1 MKKNYVFLF
10 VIAFFV
16 ISCNVHD
23 DDIVDNPPVVN
34 HDMDISVRIIW
45 SDDLLYFLT
54 PILTYTDAEGV
65 HQMIV
70 EDTMTVDDI
79 WEIDGELYD
88 FHSQSWDY
96 DFTYVYRMGDTVRL
110 SLQYLPKEHTEIIDT
125 EVYTFD
131 HQFNVS
137 QVSMMYT
144 REDGKNELLNIS
156 NVGAKDAYEER
167 QCIGSE
173 VRQYL
178 DSLVSF
184 PYELKI
190 FLCDNELIV
199 E

>member
-1 MKKNYVFLF
+1 MKKNFLFQF
-10 VIAFFV
+10 VIAFLV
-16 ISCNVHD
+16 ISCSVHD
-23 DDIVDNPPVVN
+23 DNIIETPPVVN
-34 HDMDISVRIIW
+34 HDMDISGRIIW
-45 SDDLLYFLT
+45 SDDLLDFLT
-54 PILTYTDAEGV
+54 PVLTYTDAEGV

-96 DFTYVYRMGDTVRL
+96 DLTYVYRIGDTVRL
-110 SLQYLPKEHTEIIDT
+110 RLQYLPKEHTEIIDT

-144 REDGKNELLNIS
+144 REDGKNELMNIS
-156 NVGAKDAYEER
+156 IVGEKDAYEEQQYR
-167 QCIGSE
+167 GSE

-184 PYELKI
+184 PYERKI
-190 FLCDNELIV
+190 FLRDNELVV

>member
-1 MKKNYVFLF
+1 MKNYVFLF

-23 DDIVDNPPVVN
+23 DDIVDNPLVVN
-34 HDMDISVRIIW
+34 HDMDISGRIIW
-45 SDDLLYFLT
+45 SDDLLDFLT
-54 PILTYTDAEGV
+54 PVLTYTDAEGV
-65 HQMIV
+65 HQKIV

-110 SLQYLPKEHTEIIDT
+110 SMQYIPKEYAEIVET
-125 EVYTFD
+125 AVYTFD

-137 QVSMMYT
+137 QVSMMYV
-144 REDGKNELLNIS
+144 REDGKIELLNIL

-167 QCIGSE
+167 QCRGSE

-184 PYELKI
+184 PYERKI
-190 FLCDNELIV
+190 FIRDNEIIV

>member
-1 MKKNYVFLF
+1 
-10 VIAFFV
+10 
-16 ISCNVHD
+16 
-23 DDIVDNPPVVN
+23 
-34 HDMDISVRIIW
+34 
-45 SDDLLYFLT
+45 
-54 PILTYTDAEGV
+54 
-65 HQMIV
+65 
-70 EDTMTVDDI
+70 
-79 WEIDGELYD
+79 
-88 FHSQSWDY
+88 
-96 DFTYVYRMGDTVRL
+96 
-110 SLQYLPKEHTEIIDT
+110 
-125 EVYTFD
+125 
-131 HQFNVS
+131 
-137 QVSMMYT
+137 MMYT

>member
-1 MKKNYVFLF
+1 MKNNYVFLF

-34 HDMDISVRIIW
+34 HDMDISGRIIW
-45 SDDLLYFLT
+45 SDDLLDFLT
-54 PILTYTDAEGV
+54 PVLTYTDAEGV

-110 SLQYLPKEHTEIIDT
+110 SMQYIPKEYAEIVET
-125 EVYTFD
+125 AVYTFD

-156 NVGAKDAYEER
+156 IVGEKDAYEEQQYR
-167 QCIGSE
+167 GSE

-184 PYELKI
+184 PYKRKI
-190 FLCDNELIV
+190 FLRDNELVV

>member
-1 MKKNYVFLF
+1 MKKNYLFLC
-10 VIAFFV
+10 VIALFV
-16 ISCNVHD
+16 ISCNSYD
-23 DDIVDNPPVVN
+23 DNIVENPPVVN
-34 HDMDISVRIIW
+34 HDMDISGRIIW

-54 PILTYTDAEGV
+54 PILTYTDAEGL

-70 EDTMTVDDI
+70 EDTMTVDEI
-79 WEIDGELYD
+79 WDIDGELYD

-144 REDGKNELLNIS
+144 REDGKNELLKIS
-156 NVGAKDAYEER
+156 ILGEKDAYEEQQYR
-167 QCIGSE
+167 GSE

-184 PYELKI
+184 PYERKI
-190 FLCDNELIV
+190 YIHDSELVV

>member
-1 MKKNYVFLF
+1 MPPDRKDSAATRRMINKLLAYP
-10 VIAFFV
+10 
-16 ISCNVHD
+16 D
-23 DDIVDNPPVVN
+23 DSAGSI
-34 HDMDISVRIIW
+34 MTTEYI
-45 SDDLLYFLT
+45 DLKR
-54 PILTYTDAEGV
+54 
-65 HQMIV
+65 
-70 EDTMTVDDI
+70 TMTVDDI

-167 QCIGSE
+167 QCRGSE

-184 PYELKI
+184 PYERKI
-190 FLCDNELIV
+190 FIRDNEIV
-199 E
+199 VE

>member
-1 MKKNYVFLF
+1 MKKNFLFQF

-23 DDIVDNPPVVN
+23 DDIVDNPPVLN
-34 HDMDISVRIIW
+34 HDMDISGRIIW
-45 SDDLLYFLT
+45 SDDLLDFLT

-65 HQMIV
+65 YQMIV

-96 DFTYVYRMGDTVRL
+96 DLTYVYRMGDTVRL
-110 SLQYLPKEHTEIIDT
+110 SMQYIPKEYTEIVDT
-125 EVYTFD
+125 AVYTFD
-131 HQFNVS
+131 HQFNIS

-184 PYELKI
+184 PYERKI
-190 FLCDNELIV
+190 FLCNNELIV

>member
-1 MKKNYVFLF
+1 MKKNYLFQF

-34 HDMDISVRIIW
+34 HDMDMSGRIIW
-45 SDDLLYFLT
+45 SDDLLDFLT
-54 PILTYTDAEGV
+54 PILTYTDAESV

-79 WEIDGELYD
+79 WEMDGELYD

-144 REDGKNELLNIS
+144 REDGKIELLNIS
-156 NVGAKDAYEER
+156 KKR
-167 QCIGSE
+167 CI
-173 VRQYL
+173 
-178 DSLVSF
+178 
-184 PYELKI
+184 
-190 FLCDNELIV
+190 
-199 E
+199 